1 MKKQTVQ
8 ISLLLFVLLIG
19 MILLLQLIR
28 LDLFHQWFP
37 AKASPEEEIVTMSAA
52 EMDEGEK
59 KLRVYLHQNDS
70 DLSKGAI
77 QNMKQALDYAKVPYE
92 QIDVDQMA
100 KIEPSPYAVLVLAG
114 EHSTEW
120 PKETITTFV
129 EQGGRVM
136 VAGRFIDPEW
146 NELFGIADV
155 EDFQDGIYGVTFE
168 QELFPGYVDLDA
180 SSRLLSHSI
189 ADVELTPEADVH
201 LTAEGEPLMWMHPFG
216 EGNVMFWNTTAV
228 TDKNMRGLML
238 QSLSLLPPTFVSAQA
253 AIKVMHID
261 DFPSPIPYATT
272 EEIEA
277 EYGMSIKDFYTEI
290 WWEDM
295 REIGE
300 RYDFTYT
307 GYMIGTY
314 RDDTELEGEE
324 LLEIARY
331 PMLYFGRNLLNIG
344 GEIGLHGYNHQ
355 SMVTAAEPIDPE
367 LGYRPWDDQQQME
380 EAVTEAKR
388 LFTYYFPEESL
399 KSYVPPS
406 NVINQTGLAAL
417 EQSLPELQ
425 TVGSLYIGGD
435 KGSLEQEFEPDDVYD
450 GMYHFPR
457 ITSGYAESND
467 NQFLQTDVIANFGVF
482 AHFIHPDD
490 VLDSYRSS
498 GRNWNDMRTQLE
510 EMGKHVQGNYPYL
523 EAMTQSNATKKMIQ
537 YQQSE
542 LDVSYETDRI
552 VVVGEGIINPTTV
565 LVRVGQ
571 GKALEEGDFSFG
583 SVQAFGDGLYRVTL
597 TEPKAEIRVEE
608 DGL

>member
-1 MKKQTVQ
+1 MRKQTLQV
-8 ISLLLFVLLIG
+8 SLFLFVLLIG

-37 AKASPEEEIVTMSAA
+37 AKASPEKEVVTMSAS
-52 EMDEGEK
+52 ESLEGETK
-59 KLRVYLHQNDS
+59 IRVYLHQNDS
-70 DLSKGAI
+70 DLSSGAI
-77 QNMKQALDYAKVPYE
+77 QNMKHALQYAKVPYE
-92 QIDVDQMA
+92 EIGVSQIEQ
-100 KIEPSPYAVLVLAG
+100 IEPSPYTVLVLAG

-120 PKETITTFV
+120 PKQAITTFV

-136 VAGRFIDPEW
+136 VAGRFINAEW
-146 NELFGIADV
+146 NELIGVSDV
-155 EDFQDGIYGVTFE
+155 EDFEDGINGLTFNK
-168 QELFPGYVDLDA
+168 ELFPGYVDLEA
-180 SSRLLSHSI
+180 TSNLFSHSI

-216 EGNVMFWNTTAV
+216 QGEVMFWNTTAV

-272 EEIEA
+272 EEIKA
-277 EYGMSIKDFYTEI
+277 EYGLTIKDFYTDI

-324 LLEIARY
+324 LREVARY

-355 SMVTAAEPIDPE
+355 SMVTADEPINPE
-367 LGYRPWDDQQQME
+367 LGYRPWQDQQQME
-380 EAVTEAKR
+380 EAVQEAQR
-388 LFTYYFPEESL
+388 LFKYYFPEESL

-406 NVINQTGLAAL
+406 NVINETGLSAL

-435 KGSLEQEFEPDDVYD
+435 EGSLEQEFEYD
-450 GMYHFPR
+450 ETYEGMYHFPR
-457 ITSGYAESND
+457 ITSGYVESND
-467 NQFLQTDVIANFGVF
+467 DQFLQTDVIANFGVF

-498 GRNWNDMRTQLE
+498 GRNWDDMRTSLE
-510 EMGKHVQGNYPYL
+510 EMGQHVEGNYPYL

-542 LDVSYETDRI
+542 LDVSYEPERI
-552 VVVGEGIINPTTV
+552 VIKGDGIINPTT
-565 LVRVGQ
+565 LLIRVEE
-571 GKALEEGDFSFG
+571 GKTLEEGDFSFG
-583 SVQAFGDGLYRVTL
+583 SVETFSAGLYLVTL
-597 TEPKAEIRVEE
+597 TEPKAEILVEE
-608 DGL
+608 GGP